1 MILEYMK
8 TIPELF
14 KTILN
19 GDKESSRQ
27 AARVVRKATYSS
39 HGGKYEEI
47 KSIINNASEEYRKIT
62 EDFRQENFVMAIS
75 VMYFLH
81 DREHEPDFLFP
92 WLFHLLKHKNGNIR
106 HCAVKMLWHEL
117 GPLTVHIRFPGE
129 RSRSTDLSPRQS
141 DVILYDMY
149 TGLEMM
155 AREFYKPAYKRY
167 KYIDSLPSG
176 TYKSIQMVLA
186 RMEEYRGNK
195 S

>member
-1 MILEYMK
+1 MA
-8 TIPELF
+8 TFTELF
-14 KTILN
+14 KIILTS
-19 GDKESSRQ
+19 DQESSRK
-27 AARVVRKATYSS
+27 AAREVRKLVYGSS
-39 HGGKYEEI
+39 SGNYDEI

-62 EDFRQENFVMAIS
+62 EDFRQEHFVMAIS

-81 DREHEPDFLFP
+81 DREHELDFLFP

-129 RSRSTDLSPRQS
+129 QSKSTDLSPGQS

-155 AREFYKPAYKRY
+155 AREFYKPAYKKY
-167 KYIDSLPSG
+167 KYIDSLPTG
-176 TYKSIQMVLA
+176 PYKSIEMVLA
-186 RMEEYRGNK
+186 RMEEYRENK